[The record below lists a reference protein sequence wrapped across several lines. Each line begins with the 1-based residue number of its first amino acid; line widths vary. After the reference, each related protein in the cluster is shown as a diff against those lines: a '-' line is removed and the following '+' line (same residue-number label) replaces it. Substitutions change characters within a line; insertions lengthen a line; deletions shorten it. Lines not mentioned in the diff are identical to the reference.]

1 MNFLERALTALS
13 TTMERPQPY
22 GWFHIM
28 FVVIMV
34 VVTIAVSLLLRKKSD
49 KTIRVVVLTYA
60 AICLLFEVYK
70 QLLFSYT
77 PATNTWDYQWYAF
90 PFQFCST
97 PMYVAL
103 VAGLIKKGK
112 VQQSLYSFLATFG
125 ALAGIAVMIMPND
138 VFISEIGI
146 NIQTM
151 IHHGGQVFIGI
162 FLLVTRRAKLDFK
175 TPLRALPTFV
185 VLLITALILNLTLIN
200 FVGNET
206 FNMFFISPHFNS
218 TLPVFSTIQSQMPY
232 VLFLLTYIFAM
243 TAGAYLLTSLAIF
256 VRFVGRK
263 LKKEERI

>member
-103 VAGLIKKGK
+103 VAGLIKKRK
-112 VQQSLYSFLATFG
+112 SAT
-125 ALAGIAVMIMPND
+125 IAI
-138 VFISEIGI
+138 
-146 NIQTM
+146 
-151 IHHGGQVFIGI
+151 
-162 FLLVTRRAKLDFK
+162 LVSCHFRRACWDCSYDYAERCFYF
-175 TPLRALPTFV
+175 R
-185 VLLITALILNLTLIN
+185 NWHQYSN
-200 FVGNET
+200 YD
-206 FNMFFISPHFNS
+206 SPRRTSFYWN
-218 TLPVFSTIQSQMPY
+218 FSTCDKASK
-232 VLFLLTYIFAM
+232 T
-243 TAGAYLLTSLAIF
+243 
-256 VRFVGRK
+256 
-263 LKKEERI
+263 